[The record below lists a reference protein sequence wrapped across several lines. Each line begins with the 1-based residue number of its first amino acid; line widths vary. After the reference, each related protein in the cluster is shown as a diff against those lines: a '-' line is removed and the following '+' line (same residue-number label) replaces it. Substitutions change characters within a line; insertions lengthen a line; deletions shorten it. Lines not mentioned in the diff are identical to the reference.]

1 MTKVQAKEA
10 IEVLKAYCEGKEL
23 EVADKNI
30 GNWGDVLAIEPCF
43 NFDSFD
49 YRIKPTEEYRPY
61 KDCDEMIADYKAR
74 FNTNCSSYAMP
85 LIWVKHKK
93 SNCRYLI
100 HTYAENEVYI
110 NNDRYTLEEL
120 FEYFEYL
127 NGSKI
132 GVRV

>member
-1 MTKVQAKEA
+1 MTRKRCKELLPIMQAFA
-10 IEVLKAYCEGKEL
+10 EGKEIQFKENNTWKTVE
-23 EVADKNI
+23 EVDYSWNP
-30 GNWGDVLAIEPCF
+30 VY
-43 NFDSFD
+43 

-85 LIWVKHKK
+85 LIWVKHKQ